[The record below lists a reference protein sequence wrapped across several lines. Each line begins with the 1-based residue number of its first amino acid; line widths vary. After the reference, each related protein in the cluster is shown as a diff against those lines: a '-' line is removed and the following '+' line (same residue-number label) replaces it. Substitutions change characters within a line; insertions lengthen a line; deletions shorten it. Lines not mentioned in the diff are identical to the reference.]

1 MLDLEL
7 IVLDEDYHELG
18 SITSFEGI
26 RWTRKF
32 KEPGEYK
39 LILLANYFDLIMAG
53 EIFDIDGKDETGL
66 IQVIDFDEQTKKVT
80 VTGKFIEKLLDDRII
95 NETQNLYDDMETVLR
110 TLIDTFCITNRPI
123 PLLELG
129 DNNSIGP
136 TIRLQ
141 TRGPTVMAKAYDI
154 ANTYDC
160 SIKLDYKY
168 LENKIIFSVWAGKD
182 RTQNQTENSYAIF
195 SENEGNVLAASY
207 YKNKTDYKNFAYI
220 AGEGEGDA
228 RVITTVDLREEG
240 EELKE
245 LWVDAKDIQMEDDMT
260 EAEYLE
266 ALQARGTEK
275 LAEHRTIETILFEV
289 NGNSN
294 LIYKTDYDLGDK
306 VTYQDDTLGV
316 SVDLLITEV
325 TEIYEKNQLKIL
337 LTLGDENK
345 TEVEKIK
352 REVL

>member
-7 IVLDEDYHELG
+7 IVLDENYQELG

-32 KEPGEYK
+32 KEPGEYM
-39 LILLANYFDLIMAG
+39 LILLADYFDLIMNGA
-53 EIFDIDGKDETGL
+53 IFDIDGKDETGL
-66 IQVIDFDEQTKKVT
+66 IQIIDFNESTKKVT

-95 NETQNLYDDMETVLR
+95 NETQNLYGNMESNIRNLVN
-110 TLIDTFCITNRPI
+110 TFCISNRPI

-129 DNNSIGP
+129 ENTTLGP
-136 TIRLQ
+136 TIRIQ
-141 TRGPTVMAKAYDI
+141 TRGPTVMKKTYTI

-160 SIKLDYKY
+160 SIKLAYQY
-168 LENKIIFSVWAGKD
+168 LGNKIVFSVWKGKD
-182 RTQNQTENSYAIF
+182 RTQNQSENSFAIF
-195 SENEGNVLAASY
+195 SENEGNVLSASY
-207 YKNKTDYKNFAYI
+207 YKNRADYKNFAYI

-228 RVITTVDLREEG
+228 RIVTTVDLREPG
-240 EELKE
+240 EALKE
-245 LWVDAKDIQMEDDMT
+245 LWVDAKDIQMEEGMT

-266 ALQARGTEK
+266 ALQVRGTEK
-275 LAEHRTIETILFEV
+275 LAEHRTVETISFEV

-316 SVDLLITEV
+316 SVDLFITEV

-352 REVL
+352 QEVL